1 MLRDKIKEVAN
12 WISSLP
18 KNKSLKIISHFD
30 TDGITSAAIF
40 SKALQRAGIKFS
52 LEIVRN
58 LESSFIEN
66 LGEDAPII
74 FLDLASGSLPQLSS
88 KNTRIVI
95 LDHHEI
101 SSEIPEN
108 VVMINPTLY
117 ENERIASS
125 GLCYLFAKELSQQN
139 IDLANLA
146 VVGMIGD
153 MMEKEIGKTYDEILK
168 DASVI
173 VKKGILLYPAT
184 RPLDRVLENSFSL
197 YIPEVTGSYKGVVG
211 LLREAGIQKTER
223 GYKTIAELTDEEM
236 SRLGTAIMLKNISSS
251 DMSNLIG
258 NIYLVKLFN
267 NLEDAREISATINAC
282 SRLDRHETALGMC
295 LGNKEMKKEAERV
308 YSKYKKTISSAL
320 ETVQETTKISGK
332 NYTIINARDKIKDTI
347 IGTIASIMSFSPV
360 YPEGTIIIAMS
371 YTQDSNK
378 IKVSARLAGR
388 KGRNVREILHK
399 AVVPMSAE
407 VGGHPNAAGCLLPKE
422 NEEQFIENLKQTLE
436 LEIIKV

>member
-197 YIPEVTGSYKGVVG
+197 YIPEVTGSYKGVIG